1 MAYLPDLPDC
11 HSCASHL
18 SSGLDSL
25 YPRANII
32 PQKVLTVPP
41 NLMLSEQTSGGA
53 ARSDQEWHHSVSSLG
68 PLAGQGT
75 LGAVIVDL
83 PEIGE
88 ETAYNIYAG
97 TLLTLVLDLS
107 PKAIDM
113 MISLFLP
120 GVYRVHEPCCSF
132 SYLN

>member
-1 MAYLPDLPDC
+1 
-11 HSCASHL
+11 
-18 SSGLDSL
+18 
-25 YPRANII
+25 
-32 PQKVLTVPP
+32 
-41 NLMLSEQTSGGA
+41 MLSEQTSGA

-88 ETAYNIYAG
+88 ETAYYNIYAG
-97 TLLTLVLDLS
+97 TRLTLVLGLS
-107 PKAIDM
+107 PKAFDM